1 MLALHGA
8 RLTPPPSGP
17 PATPTQLALLRR
29 PEAVTRASLHAV
41 EFFVSAAVARLW
53 HRPRRRL
60 QISRRAEGRC
70 YQVVSTDSQGLGVV
84 ATEPLVAGQLVTEEA
99 PALRWSGAEDEV
111 ELNECFEDLPEEQQQ
126 RLWQLED
133 AFSEGEKTLLG
144 IAFTNSFQAGEPLN
158 PLDLGDDERVLYL
171 EISRFN
177 HSCLPNC
184 EVSWD
189 DREGLLQIYAGRDV
203 APGEDLCLY
212 YQDVRMPTLSRQ
224 EKLKSLGFTCGC
236 RACTAEDR
244 RKSDQR
250 RKRMQQLLQEMEEVE
265 EEEGVVKVQELL
277 NLYDQEGLTV
287 LHYRKAAAFKA
298 YAMST
303 AVGNVEDAAKWA
315 QMAAEY
321 SLQCH
326 GPLHPQTKV
335 LSRHARRAA
344 DLNG

>member
-1 MLALHGA
+1 MLTRHGA
-8 RLTPPPSGP
+8 PSTPLPTGR
-17 PATPTQLALLRR
+17 PATPTQVALFRR
-29 PEAVTRASLHAV
+29 PRAVPRASTV
-41 EFFVSAAVARLW
+41 SFVSAAAVGCVG
-53 HRPRRRL
+53 HRPWRRR
-60 QISRRAEGRC
+60 QSSQRHAEGRC
-70 YQVVSTDSQGLGVV
+70 YQVVSTESQGLGVV
-84 ATEPLVAGQLVTEEA
+84 ATEPLLAGQLVTEEA

-111 ELNECFEDLPEEQQQ
+111 ELKECFEELPVEQQQ
-126 RLWQLED
+126 ELWQLED
-133 AFSEGEKTLLG
+133 AFSVGAKTLSG

-158 PLDLGDDERVLYL
+158 PQDLDLDDERVLYL

-203 APGEDLCLY
+203 ALGEDLCLY
-212 YQDVRMPTLSRQ
+212 YQDVRMPRLSRQ
-224 EKLKSLGFTCGC
+224 EKLKSLGFTCAC
-236 RACTAEDR
+236 RACRAADR
-244 RKSDQR
+244 RSDQR
-250 RKRMQQLLQEMEEVE
+250 RQRMQQLLGEMEEVE
-265 EEEGVVKVQELL
+265 EEEGVAKVQELL
-277 NLYDQEGLTV
+277 DLYDEEGLTV

-303 AVGNVEDAAKWA
+303 ALGNVADAAKWA
-315 QMAAEY
+315 EMAAEY

>member
-1 MLALHGA
+1 MLACYGA
-8 RLTPPPSGP
+8 T
-17 PATPTQLALLRR
+17 PATPTHVALLRR
-29 PEAVTRASLHAV
+29 PRAVQRASLCGRGTV
-41 EFFVSAAVARLW
+41 ESGLVSAAVGCGFW
-53 HRPRRRL
+53 QRPWQRR
-60 QISRRAEGRC
+60 QSSQHAEGRC
-70 YQVVSTDSQGLGVV
+70 YQVVSTESQGLGAV
-84 ATEPLVAGQLVTEEA
+84 ATEPLLAGQLVTEEA
-99 PALRWSGAEDEV
+99 PTLRWSGAEDEV
-111 ELNECFEDLPEEQQQ
+111 ELRECFQELPVEQQQ
-126 RLWQLED
+126 QLWQLED
-133 AFSEGEKTLLG
+133 AFSKGAKTLLG

-158 PLDLGDDERVLYL
+158 PLEDPEDERVLYL

-224 EKLKSLGFTCGC
+224 EKLKSLGFTCAC
-236 RACTAEDR
+236 RACRAADPRSDR
-244 RKSDQR
+244 RR
-250 RKRMQQLLQEMEEVE
+250 RRMQLLLQEMDVVE
-265 EEEGVVKVQELL
+265 EEEGVAKVQELL
-277 NLYDQEGLTV
+277 DLYDQEGLTL

-303 AVGNVEDAAKWA
+303 AVGNVADAAKWA
-315 QMAAEY
+315 EMAAEY

-344 DLNG
+344 DR